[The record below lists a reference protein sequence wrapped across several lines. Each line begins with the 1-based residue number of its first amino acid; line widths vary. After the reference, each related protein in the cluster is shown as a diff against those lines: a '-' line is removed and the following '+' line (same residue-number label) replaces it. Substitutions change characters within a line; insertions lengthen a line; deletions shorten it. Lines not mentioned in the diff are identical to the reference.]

1 MRSGL
6 RKLEGAL
13 TEQGHAICHET
24 VRRLL
29 YKHDIRPHS
38 NRKRLTP
45 QADPQRDRQFR
56 YIQAQREAFKALGWP
71 IISVD
76 TKHKELIGPYYNA
89 GRVWTRQATDVY
101 MTDFPSDAVGKAV
114 PYGIYD
120 LLNNL
125 GYVAVGQSADTSAF
139 AVDAIV
145 WWWQHFGCQ
154 HFPQAPEL
162 LILADSG
169 GSNNYRYPIGMWMIL
184 VTKPL
189 VLQH

>member
-76 TKHKELIGPYYNA
+76 TKNKELIGPYYNA